1 MPLYSETLLNNFAS
15 AQGFADSILQQMA
28 AGPERTVLTH
38 LGNLYDQVATPVQ
51 DRWKT
56 SLVNMDNRRF
66 FQGYAEA
73 VSAAFLVRAGWS
85 VVDVCHPKPCL
96 ILRHPDGRELRL
108 VTLAFLQPEQHPAD
122 PKDLET
128 LARVVNRSDSDKR
141 ITILV
146 RKWTNHDFDPEP
158 VRRCIDIWLDAIA
171 KGEWR
176 GRYATFEDDHISLE
190 FTRTDDNVEGGDG
203 AVAFLI
209 APENGLR
216 TMEVI
221 ESRLVYELD
230 SLLAKAPK
238 DTQLMVSLVTNT
250 AWSLSPGLVR
260 SLFYGR
266 PIWQVTNGRPQDQRF
281 GFELGTEPAI
291 FHENHY
297 AALGGALMVDR
308 PQERG
313 PCGRAY
319 LNPWATRLLGS
330 SDLACASFT
339 SENTDDDFRVMH
351 WDYRS

>member
-15 AQGFADSILQQMA
+15 AKGCADSILQQMA
-28 AGPERTVLTH
+28 AGPERGILNH
-38 LGNLYDQVATPVQ
+38 LGILYDNVAEPVQ

-73 VSAAFLVRAGWS
+73 VSAAFFTRSGWS

-96 ILRHPDGRELRL
+96 VLRHPDGRELRL
-108 VTLAFLQPEQHPAD
+108 VTLAFLQPD
-122 PKDLET
+122 PDPSARVALET
-128 LARVVNRSDSDKR
+128 LARVVNRADTDHR

-146 RKWTNHDFDPEP
+146 RKWTPHEFNPEP

-171 KGEWR
+171 NKEWR
-176 GRYATFEDDHISLE
+176 GRYATYEDDYISLE
-190 FTRTDDNVEGGDG
+190 FTRTDTVVNDGEG

-221 ESRLVYELD
+221 ETRLVYELD
-230 SLLAKAPK
+230 TMLANAPK
-238 DTQLMVSLVTNT
+238 NTQVVVSLVTNT
-250 AWSLSPGLVR
+250 SWTLPPGTVR

-266 PIWQVTNGRPQDQRF
+266 PIWQVANGHRSDQRF
-281 GFELGTEPAI
+281 GFELGSDPAL
-291 FHENHY
+291 FHEAHY
-297 AALGGALMVDR
+297 SAISGTLMVDR
-308 PQERG
+308 PEERG

-319 LNPWATRLLGS
+319 FNPWASHQLQAT
-330 SDLACASFT
+330 DIACAAFISDQA
-339 SENTDDDFRVMH
+339 EADFRVMR
-351 WDYRS
+351 WD